1 MNLKRNLSLYFLLIL
16 IFTGKHFL
24 FAQIEDPAWKPVL
37 GGWGQQNNIFVTSSG
52 LLYSNSGNKLYK
64 SMDTAQHW
72 VPLSI
77 PKYDEEY
84 FFNSIQVGH
93 AGTFFGVKYVN
104 SEPVINFISKD
115 EGLTWESISDSLV
128 FRAILEISDGTMVAI
143 TDSGAFRSANKG
155 LTWEKIQEIKINGF
169 NDNLDYMQ
177 SGDILVRA
185 ANRDYYLSSDG
196 GLNWRKTHID
206 DYYERGT
213 FWHTPSGLIF
223 HGPYS
228 TTDSLDR
235 SSDGGITYTRVLVNN
250 DLLGGS
256 GVAGRELI
264 ELPSGKLLYFHAHRG
279 RFVSDDGGITW
290 AKMQYHFPNWE
301 VENGIPKVLPN
312 GGILLKSEMDGEYY
326 TSFDEGLNW
335 VSTNE
340 GIRGGGKRYEYSE
353 DSIYCLTKQLLRS
366 FNGGVNWA
374 RISAKPNLFVKKMDF
389 LNYRDTI
396 LLVQGGYFTFDE
408 YKEKIFLSTDKG
420 QSFQEVPFSYL
431 LNSNTQTLK
440 NIYRNKYNKT
450 VYFNLGTTLAKSM
463 DYGQSW
469 QFINVSAFI
478 DNGEY
483 IKQMEFHPSGEIF
496 LLITS
501 TESGNAKNKLIVSSD
516 GGNNWSLLQSN
527 IGQYGSYLVIDS
539 YSGKIYFYNQ
549 RHLSISN
556 DLGAT
561 WITRSLGFINTTYNV
576 YTNPGKLA
584 IDSLGNIFI
593 LGGDATVYLSKD
605 EGVSWRKFKFGPYS
619 FLDLYTTETG
629 KIYYSNYWQ
638 IFQYVSQEQQS
649 GVISGSINKDYDGD
663 CSTYDPTYGNQQWL
677 VNASG
682 AEDYFTSTDSS
693 GRYSL
698 TVDTGAYAV
707 KVTPP
712 NNVWWTLC
720 ANDQP
725 ADIVSPSFADT
736 IQFDAVALANCPLIA
751 VEVTIPRLR
760 RCFENTFLVKA
771 CNYGVETTDSAFVDV
786 RLDPYLSMTGISS
799 VPYVHIGDSVYRFQL
814 GTLQSGDCIQF
825 DCQVYLNCDSTI
837 LGQTHCISAH
847 GFPDTLCRTV
857 PGWSGATLKA
867 NVNCEDS
874 LVKLNIK
881 NIGNQASQPLEY
893 IIIED
898 DVVLMSGQ
906 KSYLPGDS
914 INFSFSPNGRTWRIQ
929 SDQEPNHPFSNQ
941 ALAFTEGCGGFGSL
955 GFINQFPVDPF
966 LVSNDQ
972 ECVPN
977 GGSFDPNDKQG
988 FPTGLGIDKIIRN
1001 GQLLEYRIRFQNTGS
1016 DTAFTVVIRDTLSE
1030 ALDPS
1035 TIEVGSASHPY
1046 IWNINGKV
1054 LTFQFNN
1061 IMLPDSN
1068 VNEPGSHG
1076 FIRFKI
1082 NQKADLTPGSVI
1094 ENSAAI
1100 YFDFNDPVITNI
1112 TSHTIGAYTVN
1123 VKAPGNSLSNSIAI
1137 SPNPAAYEVEI
1148 RLHQGEFEHH
1158 TIMVSDM
1165 LGRTLKQVKANGG
1178 ATFRLGLNDLSQG
1191 VYLVKVYQSNGAL
1204 EGRSVIQLAKGR

>member
-1 MNLKRNLSLYFLLIL
+1 MNLKRNLKLYFLLIL

-37 GGWGQQNNIFVTSSG
+37 GGWGKQSNIFVTSSG

-104 SEPVINFISKD
+104 SEPVINYISKD
-115 EGLTWESISDSLV
+115 EGLTWETISDSLV

-143 TDSGAFRSANKG
+143 TDSGAFRSTDKG

-169 NDNLDYMQ
+169 YDNLDYMQ

-185 ANRDYYLSSDG
+185 ANSDYLSSDG
-196 GLNWRKTHID
+196 GLNWRKTNID

-250 DLLGGS
+250 EIYGS
-256 GVAGRELI
+256 GVAVRELI
-264 ELPSGKLLYFHAHRG
+264 ELPSGRLLFFHAGKG
-279 RFVSDDGGITW
+279 RFISDDGGLTW
-290 AKMQYHFPNWE
+290 TRKQYHFPNTE
-301 VENGIPKVLPN
+301 VAPLELPKILPN
-312 GGILLKSEMDGEYY
+312 GAILLKNGMDQIYY
-326 TSFDEGLNW
+326 FSFDEGVTW
-335 VSTNE
+335 SPANE
-340 GIRGGGKRYEYSE
+340 GIRGSGKQYEYSE
-353 DSIYCLTKQLLRS
+353 DTIYCLNGQLLRS
-366 FNGGVNWA
+366 FDSGVNWTKLTN
-374 RISAKPNLFVKKMDF
+374 RPD
-389 LNYRDTI
+389 
-396 LLVQGGYFTFDE
+396 LLVQQFDLLDDKDTMLFVYRGFFSYPKWE
-408 YKEKIFLSTDKG
+408 DKLMQSTDKG
-420 QSFQEVPFSYL
+420 QSFQEVPISIKYGDVREFYINKYKKEIFVFIDSDL
-431 LNSNTQTLK
+431 GISKDGGQTLK
-440 NIYRNKYNKT
+440 FLKIY
-450 VYFNLGTTLAKSM
+450 NLLGGF
-463 DYGQSW
+463 DRIRQ
-469 QFINVSAFI
+469 I
-478 DNGEY
+478 
-483 IKQMEFHPSGEIF
+483 EFHPSGKIF
-496 LLITS
+496 LIYVR
-501 TESGNAKNKLIVSSD
+501 TESGKIISRLIASED
-516 GGNNWSLLQSN
+516 GGYHWEIVKSSIDPYKNYIYVDPHSGKVYYYDQRALYISDDLGITWVRRNLSFLSSLQSF
-527 IGQYGSYLVIDS
+527 GSIV
-539 YSGKIYFYNQ
+539 
-549 RHLSISN
+549 
-556 DLGAT
+556 
-561 WITRSLGFINTTYNV
+561 V
-576 YTNPGKLA
+576 
-584 IDSLGNIFI
+584 DSLGNIFI
-593 LGGDATVYLSKD
+593 LANYRMVFQSKD
-605 EGVSWRKFKFGPYS
+605 QGISWKNLSIGP
-619 FLDLYTTETG
+619 FWNANLYATKTG
-629 KIYYSNYWQ
+629 KIYYSNHWQ
-638 IFQYVSQEQQS
+638 ILQYVGQEQQS
-649 GVISGSINKDYDGD
+649 GIISGSINKDFDGD

-760 RCFENTFLVKA
+760 RCFENTFWVKA

-799 VPYVHIGDSVYRFQL
+799 IPYVHIGDSVYRFQL

-867 NVNCEDS
+867 NVICEDS

-1068 VNEPGSHG
+1068 VNEPDSHG

-1100 YFDFNDPVITNI
+1100 YFDFNDPVITN
-1112 TSHTIGAYTVN
+1112 TTRHTIGAYTVN

-1148 RLHQGEFEHH
+1148 RLQQGEFDHH